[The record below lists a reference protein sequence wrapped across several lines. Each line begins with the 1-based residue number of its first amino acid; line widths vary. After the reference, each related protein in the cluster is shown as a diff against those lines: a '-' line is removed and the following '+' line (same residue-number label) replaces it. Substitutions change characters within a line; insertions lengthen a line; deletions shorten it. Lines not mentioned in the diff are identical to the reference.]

1 MTAAEACLKL
11 VEELPSS
18 LVGSLIDQLRGG
30 SRPSMPNPGYQGKVD
45 EFLRRWAER
54 RSEVAPML
62 EVALAAKRC
71 APTTE
76 LVWTGPATTV
86 VPVRRTEQ
94 VLFDLIQCA
103 ERRLTLTSFGLF
115 QVPRLIEGL
124 EQALVRGVSVRF
136 VLGDRELHS
145 TQAIDRQRLQLG
157 RAITDRALLLQ
168 WPPERRFRDEQGR
181 AGIMHAKAAVADSC
195 TAFLTSANLTE
206 AAFER
211 NMELGV
217 LIRGGHLPGAI
228 DRLIDA
234 LTESGELQPSMSP
247 QNQP

>member
-18 LVGSLIDQLRGG
+18 LMESLIAQLRSG
-30 SRPSMPNPGYQGKVD
+30 STPSMPNPGYQGRVD

-54 RSEVAPML
+54 GSEVAPML

-76 LVWTGPATTV
+76 LVWTGPATAG
-86 VPVRRTEQ
+86 VPGRRTEQ

-103 ERRLTLTSFGLF
+103 ERRLTVMSFGIF
-115 QVPRLIEGL
+115 QVTRLVVGL
-124 EQALVRGVSVRF
+124 EQALAKGVGLRI
-136 VLGDRELHS
+136 VLGDRES
-145 TQAIDRQRLQLG
+145 FGDQEIDRQRHQLG
-157 RAITDRALLLQ
+157 RVVATRASLLQ
-168 WPPERRFRDEQGR
+168 WAPERRPRDEKGH
-181 AGIMHAKAAVADSC
+181 AGLMHAKAAVADSRV
-195 TAFLTSANLTE
+195 AFLTSANLTE
-206 AAFER
+206 AALER

-217 LIRGGHLPGAI
+217 LIRGGTLPPSI

-234 LTESGELQPSMSP
+234 LVESGELQVL
-247 QNQP
+247 